1 MGLFD
6 MFREQNN
13 YFSPEELTK
22 SYQNNLAKKF
32 TPGKADQRLDDLS
45 ITIGNDRENQRSG
58 QRTQIDQ
65 DYFLRK
71 KAQLTQ
77 YAEDILVQSIIRT
90 RTNQVVRYATPA
102 HLSPTGDGFRVVK
115 KGKTYSSMTK
125 KEQERSKELERFI
138 YYTGKDQFDWR
149 DNFSEFLAKIIYDY
163 YVFDQVN
170 IERIFE
176 SKSSNQLNHFNHV
189 SAGNILIERFPKSVD
204 RPKTYVQYVDHKKQS
219 TYNSKDLVFKTF
231 WSQPNVRSGGYGK
244 SPVEATIPQLN
255 YRTNAEQFNARFFSQ
270 GGLTRGML
278 LIDPG
283 DGTTGSRASLDAL
296 RRNLTPAQSV
306 NGSWKIPIMFGH
318 DAKYVNMQQ
327 NSKDME
333 FTQFLGYLTNEI
345 CAVFNIQPE
354 EINVNNRGGVNG
366 SGKGSS
372 VLNEGKT
379 AQAKLN
385 ASKESGL
392 IPLLKNIERLMTDSI
407 LAYVDNEYQFIF
419 TPSDEEK
426 AEKEV
431 ALIKSKE
438 EVGLTINEG
447 RAMMGLKPVE
457 NGDVPGSPAYIQYL
471 NTIAKNDP
479 DSNKE
484 LQQKD
489 KNNPDKGV
497 SGAEMAE
504 EKQKQ
509 EAKEK

>member
-1 MGLFD
+1 MGIFDSLFN
-6 MFREQNN
+6 REQEDTKH
-13 YFSPEELTK
+13 YFNPEELTK
-22 SYQNNLAKKF
+22 SYQAELNKKF
-32 TPGKADQRLDDLS
+32 APGRSDQRLDDLS
-45 ITIGNDRENQRSG
+45 ITIGADQKNQRNST
-58 QRTQIDQ
+58 RTKIDQ

-71 KAQLTQ
+71 KMQLAQ
-77 YAEDILVQSIIRT
+77 YAQDILVQSIIRT

-115 KGKTYSSMTK
+115 RGKTYSSMTK
-125 KEQERSKELERFI
+125 QEQARSKELETFL
-138 YYTGKDQFDWR
+138 YYTGKEKMDWR
-149 DNFSEFLAKIIYDY
+149 DNFGEFLAKVIYDY

-170 IERIFE
+170 IERVFE
-176 SKSSNQLNHFNHV
+176 SKTSNRLNHFNHV
-189 SAGNILIERFPKSVD
+189 DAGTILIEKFPKSID
-204 RPKTYVQYVDHKKQS
+204 KPKTYVQYIDYKKQA
-219 TYNSKDLVFKTF
+219 TFNAKDLVFKTF
-231 WSQPNVRSGGYGK
+231 WSQPDLRNGGYGR

-296 RRNLTPAQSV
+296 RRNLTPAQSI

-333 FTQFLGYLTNEI
+333 YTQFLGYLTNEI

-354 EINVNNRGGVNG
+354 EINILNRGGANG
-366 SGKGSS
+366 SGRGTS
-372 VLNEGKT
+372 VLNEGNT
-379 AQAKLN
+379 TQSKLN

-392 IPLLKNIERLMTDSI
+392 IPLLKSIERLITDSI
-407 LAYVDNEYQFIF
+407 LTYIDDEYQFIF

-431 ALIKSKE
+431 ALIQAKQE
-438 EVGLTINEG
+438 AGLTINEG

-457 NGDVPGSPAYIQYL
+457 NGDIPGSPSYIQYL

-479 DSNKE
+479 ESNRT

-489 KNNPDKGV
+489 KSNPNKDK
-497 SGAEMAE
+497 SGAQVAE
-504 EKQKQ
+504 EKNK
-509 EAKEK
+509 